1 MKHRIKPVIWK
12 KKVAENT
19 QSEQQKE
26 KKNFKNEDSL
36 RDLYNNM
43 KCINIHII
51 GVPEGEERLQ
61 GIENLFEKIMTEVFQ
76 NLVKKKDILVQEM
89 QRVTDKVIPKKST
102 AKK

>member
-1 MKHRIKPVIWK
+1 
-12 KKVAENT
+12 
-19 QSEQQKE
+19 
-26 KKNFKNEDSL
+26 
-36 RDLYNNM
+36 M

-76 NLVKKKDILVQEM
+76 NLVKKKDTSVQEM
-89 QRVTDKVIPKKST
+89 QRVTDKVTPKKST